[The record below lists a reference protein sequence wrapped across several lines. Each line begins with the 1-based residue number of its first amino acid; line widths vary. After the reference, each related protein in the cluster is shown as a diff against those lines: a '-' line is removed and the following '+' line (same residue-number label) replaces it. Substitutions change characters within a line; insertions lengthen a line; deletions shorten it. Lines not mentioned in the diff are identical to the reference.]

1 MISPFGEMEGMMK
14 TLCKLKKN
22 ELADEFK
29 KILKIVK
36 KPKFICEK
44 CARVAHEKKY
54 LCNAIAMKPKSD

>member
-1 MISPFGEMEGMMK
+1 MK

-22 ELADEFK
+22 EMANDFK

-44 CARVAHEKKY
+44 CARVAKEKKY
-54 LCNAIAMKPKSD
+54 LCSPLSLKKESI